1 MRDVLTLLSI
11 EEFEVGDQFVDIDTP
26 RSWQPR
32 GPGSAARG
40 HNGATEE
47 GPMDKWVTAVAA
59 ELGVA
64 DDVDIDLVLDVA
76 KGGRAQGA
84 AAGRP
89 VTTYLL
95 GMAIANGKDP
105 QQAAA
110 TIRGAGRRLDRAGL
124 T

>member
-1 MRDVLTLLSI
+1 
-11 EEFEVGDQFVDIDTP
+11 
-26 RSWQPR
+26 
-32 GPGSAARG
+32 
-40 HNGATEE
+40 
-47 GPMDKWVTAVAA
+47 MDKWVTAVAA

-76 KGGRAQGA
+76 KEA
-84 AAGRP
+84 AHKVQRPAAP

-110 TIRGAGRRLDRAGL
+110 TIRELAAGWTEQA
-124 T
+124 

>member
-26 RSWQPR
+26 AELA
-32 GPGSAARG
+32 AARARVDRRG
-40 HNGATEE
+40 DIMGATEE

-76 KGGRAQGA
+76 KEA
-84 AAGRP
+84 AHKVQRPAAP

-110 TIRGAGRRLDRAGL
+110 TIRELAAGWTEQA
-124 T
+124 